1 MGLKELLRLHS
12 DHVHWKTEVNR
23 AEDARVYFVREAG
36 DLKVLSFLCLWSDV
50 LWPVERRYATCLLSI
65 GFLLLC
71 FVLLT
76 PFLFY
81 WIAQDANK
89 YWSHGCIPWSR
100 NGSNGLLISLAHISI
115 IFLIYKNLV
124 TVHVQKFAFSKYSV
138 FTKRKPLPCKLS
150 SCELLTC
157 QLSKVFTAQFMSQKW
172 FISGWH

>member
-1 MGLKELLRLHS
+1 MPLKRCTMTS
-12 DHVHWKTEVNR
+12 
-23 AEDARVYFVREAG
+23 REEICNM
-36 DLKVLSFLCLWSDV
+36 SFEYRISFIMFCTFDPL
-50 LWPVERRYATCLLSI
+50 P
-65 GFLLLC
+65 FLLDSTRCKQILITWVHSLIKKWE
-71 FVLLT
+71 FF
-76 PFLFY
+76 P
-81 WIAQDANK
+81 
-89 YWSHGCIPWSR
+89 IPWSR